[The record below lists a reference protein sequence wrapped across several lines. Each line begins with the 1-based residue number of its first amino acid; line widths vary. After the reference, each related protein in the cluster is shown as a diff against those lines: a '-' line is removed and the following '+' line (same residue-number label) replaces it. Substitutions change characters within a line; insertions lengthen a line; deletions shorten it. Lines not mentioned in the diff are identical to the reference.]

1 MTEFSYFTAC
11 TINGFIADSDNSLQ
25 WLFDVPTVENDSAI
39 PDYVDSV
46 GALVMGATTYSWV
59 LDHEQVVDQPDKW
72 RYWYGDRPTWVFTHR
87 ALPTVP
93 GADIRFVSGDVADHR
108 DAVSASAGER
118 KVWLLGGGELV
129 GAFDDAGALDEICLG
144 MVPVALDTGASMLP
158 RRITSERLSLVDV
171 RQVGQR
177 MVRAEAVLSCWQVTR
192 TRCRPRRLA
201 CSRDSFSAAVAT
213 P

>member
-1 MTEFSYFTAC
+1 MAAASVLRMTEFSYFTAC

-25 WLFDVPTVENDSAI
+25 WLFEVPTLEDDSAI
-39 PDYVDSV
+39 PDYIDSV

-59 LDHEQVVDQPDKW
+59 LEHEQVLEQPDKW
-72 RYWYGDRPTWVFTHR
+72 HDWYGDRPTWVFTHR
-87 ALPTVP
+87 NLPTIP
-93 GADIRFVSGDVADHR
+93 GADIRFVAGEVADHL
-108 DAVSASAGER
+108 DEVSASAGDR

-144 MVPVALDTGASMLP
+144 MVPVALDAGAPMLP

-177 MVRAEAVLSCWQVTR
+177 LDVRYKVV
-192 TRCRPRRLA
+192 RP
-201 CSRDSFSAAVAT
+201 SV
-213 P
+213 